1 MILFVYLLFT
11 ITNLNITLPN
21 KIKEDLSF
29 FIQKIDEEEFN
40 LKQLGI
46 NHISKEKLIQFL
58 NQFYNL

>member
-1 MILFVYLLFT
+1 M
-11 ITNLNITLPN
+11 TLPN

-29 FIQKIDEEEFN
+29 FIQKINEEEFN

-46 NHISKEKLIQFL
+46 NHISKEQLVQFL

>member
-1 MILFVYLLFT
+1 M
-11 ITNLNITLPN
+11 TLPN

-29 FIQKIDEEEFN
+29 FIQKINEEEFN

-46 NHISKEKLIQFL
+46 NNISKEQLVQFL